1 MNSNPTISILM
12 PVKNTAPFLNECLD
26 SIINQSE
33 TDFELIAIDDHSTD
47 ESYSIL
53 KGFEL
58 KDKRVKVFKNLGIGI
73 IEALR
78 LAYSKSSGNYISR
91 MDADDVMSLDKLA
104 VLKYNLI
111 AFGSG
116 HIASGKVKYFSA
128 TPLGAGFKN
137 YELWLNSLIE
147 KGTNFEGI
155 YKECVIPSPCWM
167 VYREDLEKCQAF
179 YPNVYPEDYDLA
191 FRFYKEGLK
200 PIACS
205 QTLHHWRDYST
216 RTSRTHVHYAD
227 HTFLDIKM
235 DYFLKLECDATKNLV
250 LWGAGDKGKKVAK
263 ILIAQNIKFTWICDN
278 PKKISKDIYGQ
289 ILYPLTA
296 LDTIENSQ
304 SIITVA
310 NLKAQIEIKLHFEER
325 NLILNKDY
333 FFFC

>member
-47 ESYSIL
+47 ESHSILNEYSI
-53 KGFEL
+53 

-179 YPNVYPEDYDLA
+179 YPDKYPEDYDLA

-200 PIACS
+200 AIACS
-205 QTLHHWRDYST
+205 KVLHHWRDYAT

-235 DYFLKLECDATKNLV
+235 NYFLELDRDTTKKLV
-250 LWGAGDKGKKVAK
+250 VWGAGDKGKKVAK
-263 ILIAQNIKFTWICDN
+263 ILIAKNIKFTWICDN